1 MAEPPRILIAGGSGV
16 FGRLLAREILAT
28 TPAQLLIAG
37 RSRGR
42 AERTCRELS
51 ALGPAEPLALDL
63 REPGA
68 LARAAHG
75 CFAVACAAGPFQ
87 ELPPGLPRAAVEA
100 GAHWLDIADFSGWVA
115 AILADI
121 GLDETARAAG
131 RSVMPG
137 LSTVPTLSGVLARL
151 CRARLPDA
159 TRARATLFIGNRN
172 AKGAGAVASA
182 LRAPL
187 DDPVS
192 VDLPVGRRVAVRFDS
207 PDAALLRE
215 DLGLDA
221 EFRAAF
227 EWGPA
232 YRAMAA
238 ARPLARWLGHER
250 LARLLILLSAASALF
265 GSEGGGLQVEL
276 WNAAGARAAAAF
288 VGAGQRMAVL
298 PCAVALDALLAGK
311 PARSGVVRPASWPS
325 IEEWAARLSARG
337 LGLEGPRV

>member
-28 TPAQLLIAG
+28 TPARLLIGG
-37 RSRGR
+37 RNRDR

-51 ALGPAEPLALDL
+51 AMGPAEPLALDL
-63 REPGA
+63 RDPAA
-68 LARAAHG
+68 LARAARG

-87 ELPPGLPRAAVEA
+87 ELPPGLPRAAVES
-100 GAHWLDIADFSGWVA
+100 GAHWLDIADWSGWV
-115 AILADI
+115 LPMLTD
-121 GLDETARAAG
+121 GRLDEAARAGGHA
-131 RSVMPG
+131 VMPG
-137 LSTVPTLSGVLARL
+137 LSTVPTLSGVLAHL

-187 DDPVS
+187 DDPVT

-207 PDAALLRE
+207 PDAALMRE
-215 DLGLDA
+215 DLGLAA

-227 EWGPA
+227 EWGLA
-232 YRAMAA
+232 HRAMAA

-250 LARLLILLSAASALF
+250 LARLLILLSAPGALF

-276 WNAAGARAAAAF
+276 WNATGARVAAAF
-288 VGAGQRMAVL
+288 VGAGQRMAIL
-298 PCAVALDALLAGK
+298 PCAVALQALLAGE
-311 PARSGVVRPASWPS
+311 PALRGVVRPASS
-325 IEEWAARLSARG
+325 LTTDEWIARLGARG
-337 LGLEGPRV
+337 LKLEGPRV